1 MNSDL
6 DLDNNATKSG
16 PWYKEGW
23 MWLVVSIP
31 AAAVILGLSMVYFA
45 VMNPH
50 SMVSDDYY
58 KEGLAINRKL
68 QLDRQ
73 ARVWG
78 LKGEVQLE
86 GKTLFLHFDKPLP
99 VMHQALTLKAIHPT
113 IAEKDQTLVL
123 TSNDQQRFV
132 GLFANPLE
140 KAHYKLHIISNQH
153 QWRLKASM
161 NTRQA
166 QGKYAVDAFDTPF

>member
-1 MNSDL
+1 
-6 DLDNNATKSG
+6 
-16 PWYKEGW
+16 

-31 AAAVILGLSMVYFA
+31 TAAVILGLSMVYFA
-45 VMNPH
+45 LMNPH

-73 ARVWG
+73 ARDWG

-86 GKTLFLHFDKPLP
+86 GKTLLLTFDKPLP
-99 VMHQALTLKAIHPT
+99 LMHQALTAKAIHPT
-113 IAEKDQTLVL
+113 LADKDQTLVL
-123 TSNDQQRFV
+123 TSNDQQQFI
-132 GLFANPLE
+132 GLLAYPLE

-153 QWRLKASM
+153 QWRLKVSV

-166 QGKYAVDAFDTPF
+166 QGKYPVDAFDTPF